1 MIRKG
6 RSSELISTILVLTNF
21 DLNAR
26 RSKNS
31 LASYFYRRT
40 DKNCKTCL
48 PIGREPGEKH
58 LPRSSAE
65 GGWYRGRLP
74 ARRSYASSVA
84 GGESYFEFWGR
95 KKFLVINH
103 N

>member
-6 RSSELISTILVLTNF
+6 RSSESISTILVLTNF

-58 LPRSSAE
+58 LPRSSADLPRRE
-65 GGWYRGRLP
+65 TKFLLRGGGWYRGRL
-74 ARRSYASSVA
+74 
-84 GGESYFEFWGR
+84 ESYFEFGGR